1 MQHEISMKNIIKL
14 FLSILTVVFLVVLIQ
29 EIKLSDTNTIDLDY
43 YIEEETALLYLYYIN
58 KVN

>member
-1 MQHEISMKNIIKL
+1 M
-14 FLSILTVVFLVVLIQ
+14 SILTVVFLVVLIQ